1 MVSFIVLPPGL
12 TGLSLDQTGRA
23 WYTVR
28 AGPLVW
34 CGARI
39 RIA

>member
-1 MVSFIVLPPGL
+1 M
-12 TGLSLDQTGRA
+12 GLSLDQVGRA

-34 CGARI
+34 CGGCSGAW
-39 RIA
+39 